1 MAERFFR
8 CCDRA
13 WVVVTRPLDDT
24 ERTCSCLAGSIRR
37 SDGNL
42 RPRAFQ
48 PGAAVLEEGLVAARG
63 RVAGSFDRATSGAL
77 RLLPPRGARDALGD
91 FDGLDALGGLGG
103 LGGLG
108 SLGGNIARVGF
119 VAFGVFGALAG
130 LGGLSGLAGLA
141 GLMDLASSATLAVAT
156 VPPVSP
162 LAAVKVLGAGLL
174 DLALFE

>member
-8 CCDRA
+8 CSDRA

-24 ERTCSCLAGSIRR
+24 ERTCSCLAGPIRR

-63 RVAGSFDRATSGAL
+63 RVAGSFDRATPGAL

-91 FDGLDALGGLGG
+91 FDGLDAFGGLGG

-108 SLGGNIARVGF
+108 SLGGTIARGGF
-119 VAFGVFGALAG
+119 VAFGALAG
-130 LGGLSGLAGLA
+130 LSGLIGST
-141 GLMDLASSATLAVAT
+141 DLASSAALAVAT

-162 LAAVKVLGAGLL
+162 LAAVKALGAGLV